1 MYGSIDGW
9 SFWYLI
15 VVIVPQSSR
24 FVFFIFLPLDFFP
37 LCARLFVS
45 VFVGETQCNNQPPIP
60 EGRIREPLLKVV
72 ADSHA
77 LHHWTTQLN
86 TGSCVC
92 LPLVSHESLPCVLL
106 CTDPRIP
113 FSGVLSLTL
122 SLRASVTCKYWMCGF
137 PTSLDPPGALF
148 PCCIVHGVNIY
159 SLEIKALNCGLLNPA
174 SESYLPISLDNF
186 SVLWVLGICI
196 IDFLVLFHLYYFSKE
211 EFLKF
216 ELS

>member
-1 MYGSIDGW
+1 M
-9 SFWYLI
+9 
-15 VVIVPQSSR
+15 
-24 FVFFIFLPLDFFP
+24 
-37 LCARLFVS
+37 S
-45 VFVGETQCNNQPPIP
+45 VFVGETQCNNQPPIS
-60 EGRIREPLLKVV
+60 EGGIREPLLKVV

-86 TGSCVC
+86 TGSYFYVCVC
-92 LPLVSHESLPCVLL
+92 LSCLTNSYPVFYSVQIPGFPSLVCWAW
-106 CTDPRIP
+106 R
-113 FSGVLSLTL
+113 
-122 SLRASVTCKYWMCGF
+122 LRASVTCKYWMCRF

-196 IDFLVLFHLYYFSKE
+196 IGFLVLSHLYYFSKE

>member
-1 MYGSIDGW
+1 MDGVFDTLLLSLSLSPPGLSSLYFSPLIFFSLC
-9 SFWYLI
+9 SF
-15 VVIVPQSSR
+15 V
-24 FVFFIFLPLDFFP
+24 
-37 LCARLFVS
+37 
-45 VFVGETQCNNQPPIP
+45 
-60 EGRIREPLLKVV
+60 
-72 ADSHA
+72 
-77 LHHWTTQLN
+77 
-86 TGSCVC
+86 CVC
-92 LPLVSHESLPCVLL
+92 VCGRDSMQQSTTHSWRSHQGATTSSWQSCFASLNYSVKHWLLLLCVCFVLPLVSHEFLPCVLL

-196 IDFLVLFHLYYFSKE
+196 IDFLMLFHLYYFSKE

-216 ELS
+216 ELN